1 MSHVLHIF
9 FSCFLCADADLSGLD
24 WPQSGSVQ
32 VRLFLAEPKP
42 APPGSVQPPGEPKP
56 EPQGPGSDRVWT
68 AVQAK
73 NIEYLC

>member
-1 MSHVLHIF
+1 MERKKERAGEPVEFIT
-9 FSCFLCADADLSGLD
+9 
-24 WPQSGSVQ
+24 QSSSVQ
-32 VRLFLAEPKP
+32 VQPFLAEPEP

-56 EPQGPGSDRVWT
+56 EPQGPGSDRVRT